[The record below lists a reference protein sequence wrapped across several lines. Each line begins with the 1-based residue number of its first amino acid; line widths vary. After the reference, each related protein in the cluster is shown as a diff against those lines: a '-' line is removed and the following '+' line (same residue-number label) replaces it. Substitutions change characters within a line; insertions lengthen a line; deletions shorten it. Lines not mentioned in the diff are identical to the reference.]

1 MLYNKVPSSFYYHS
15 IVSNTAFLLDK
26 PTINAAFLLEKP
38 GCFDWIMDR
47 VAVFFFFQKAIVT
60 LSLWLDFGKIL
71 SLRYCYVISNKPLT
85 AMVPTALWSAVK
97 KNGALRSRIT
107 DALKERKRSRCFV
120 RTLLIKDL
128 SMGPHLV
135 L

>member
-1 MLYNKVPSSFYYHS
+1 MVQSLDPNL
-15 IVSNTAFLLDK
+15 SNIYFCRKNILCTLGTESYAQQGQGLINPTLTTQSHMALL
-26 PTINAAFLLEKP
+26 T
-38 GCFDWIMDR
+38 
-47 VAVFFFFQKAIVT
+47 AIV
-60 LSLWLDFGKIL
+60 LSSHGSDDKK
-71 SLRYCYVISNKPLT
+71 YVAT
-85 AMVPTALWSAVK
+85 
-97 KNGALRSRIT
+97 GRRIT